1 MMDKTYNKLEHKKI
15 SPTTFRKFDEIGMF
29 EKMKEDIIEESGKV
43 RKSRAVAFYFVGL
56 AALLVFLFTVIFV
69 VRFAFSIPL

>member
-1 MMDKTYNKLEHKKI
+1 MSEKFNRLEHKQVT
-15 SPTTFRKFDEIGMF
+15 PTTFKKFDEIGMF
-29 EKMKEDIIEESGKV
+29 ESMKEDIIEESGKV

-69 VRFAFSIPL
+69 IRLAFSIQL